1 MPTETTA
8 DLKQLAADVL
18 ARALKAGASDAE
30 TVVYEGDEFSAKVR
44 LGQVETLKESG
55 SRAIG
60 LRVYIASGLGSSP
73 DQRTASTS
81 SSDFSSESI
90 DRLVSGAVTLA
101 RITSEDPFAGLPEP
115 EAFGQHP
122 AAGQHLYFEDVNLQP
137 PSARIEIARVCEAA
151 ALAYDPRIRNS
162 GGGDFDAATAH
173 KVLINSRGFAG
184 EFRRSYCGFST
195 QPIAHD
201 DDGNM
206 QRNYW
211 YSSERTTL
219 LLEDAVNVGQ
229 EAARRTLRRLGARR
243 VKTQRAPV
251 VCSPEVARSIIGNI
265 FDAANG
271 DAIYR
276 HASFFAGKLGERVAG
291 DNVTVIDDG
300 TLVFTRPTNP
310 NPAPGANRNTG
321 DADVYEGGVQPGILS
336 GDDIGIQVGGFGTAP
351 FDGEGLPT
359 RRTVL
364 VENGVLKNYVMN
376 TYTARKLGMAS
387 TGNASR
393 SLASNPGIGAGNFF
407 LQPGTLTPKQIIGD
421 VKSGLYVTETMGF
434 GVNLVTG
441 DYSQGAAGLWIEN
454 GELAYPVE
462 EITIAGNLK
471 DMYQNISAIGND
483 LVFRSSSAAPTL
495 RIDGMTIAGS

>member
-1 MPTETTA
+1 LPTEAIAAT
-8 DLKQLAADVL
+8 DLRQLASDVL
-18 ARALKAGASDAE
+18 ARALKAGATDAE
-30 TVVYEGDEFSAKVR
+30 AVVYEGDEFSTRVR

-55 SRAIG
+55 SRAVG
-60 LRVYIASGLGSSP
+60 LRVFIASGKAN
-73 DQRTASTS
+73 RTASTS
-81 SSDFSSESI
+81 SSDFSAESI

-101 RITSEDPFAGLPEP
+101 RITSEDPFAGLPE
-115 EAFGQHP
+115 EGEFGQHDV
-122 AAGQHLYFEDVNLQP
+122 AAQHLYFDDVNLQP
-137 PSARIEIARVCEAA
+137 PADRIRIAREVEAA
-151 ALAYDPRIRNS
+151 AMAFDTRIQNS
-162 GGGDFDAATAH
+162 GGGDFDAATSH
-173 KVLINSRGFAG
+173 KIMMNSRGFTG
-184 EFRRSYCGFST
+184 EYRRSYCGFSA

-201 DDGNM
+201 ADGKM

-211 YSSERTTL
+211 YSNARTTR
-219 LLEDAVNVGQ
+219 LLEDPIAIGH
-229 EAARRTLRRLGARR
+229 EAARRALRRLGARR
-243 VKTQRAPV
+243 VPTQQAPV
-251 VCSPEVARSIIGNI
+251 VFSPEIARSIIGDI

-276 HASFFAGKLGERVAG
+276 HATFFADMLGQRVAG
-291 DNVTVIDDG
+291 ENITVIDDG
-300 TLVFTRPTNP
+300 TLVFDH
-310 NPAPGANRNTG
+310 PGNIKT
-321 DADVYEGGVQPGILS
+321 
-336 GDDIGIQVGGFGTAP
+336 GGFGTSP

-364 VENGVLKNYVMN
+364 VENGILKNYVMN
-376 TYTARKLGMAS
+376 TYTARKLGLAS

-407 LQPGTLTPKQIIGD
+407 LSPGTLTPEQIIGD

-483 LVFRSSSAAPTL
+483 LTFRSAAAAPTL
-495 RIDGMTIAGS
+495 RIEGMMIAGS